1 MQKPKN
7 LVENFSAHFFTFIA
21 NAVKQILDFLP
32 GKSFVAEILLTGK
45 FLSFPPLCRQRLRLI
60 TLELQTQK
68 LGVLHSSTELQQ
80 RLKVG
85 HSNPTAADP
94 CQLIALSAASL

>member
-1 MQKPKN
+1 MIF
-7 LVENFSAHFFTFIA
+7 VG
-21 NAVKQILDFLP
+21 VFLWQP
-32 GKSFVAEILLTGK
+32 VVYG
-45 FLSFPPLCRQRLRLI
+45 
-60 TLELQTQK
+60 LELQTQE